1 MSHFD
6 YAIKIQYEK
15 PQQICILAFE
25 ANSNF
30 RKNMS
35 SEGDTEAGTSSEAV
49 EAVAHDDPQQEHEQE
64 ASVYR

>member
-1 MSHFD
+1 
-6 YAIKIQYEK
+6 
-15 PQQICILAFE
+15 
-25 ANSNF
+25 
-30 RKNMS
+30 MS